1 MNDKSANL
9 ISLFASSSTLICC
22 ALPSIFVTIGAGA
35 SLASLVTIFPLLI
48 TLSKYKVYITLFTLI
63 ALIIAGIV
71 NYKTYHLPCPVD
83 PVLGATCM
91 NQRKR
96 SRYLYYSSILIFLFA
111 TIFTYLIPRII

>member
-22 ALPSIFVTIGAGA
+22 ALPSLFVTIGAGA

-48 TLSKYKVYITLFTLI
+48 TLSKYKVYITLSTLI

-83 PVLGATCM
+83 PALGATCM
-91 NQRKR
+91 KQRKR

-111 TIFTYLIPRII
+111 TIFTYLIPRRI